1 MAFLLEHPHNL
12 ILSLFNLSSQKSR
25 AEIDWEMDNPL
36 IDIIVAVWNRPVE
49 TRNCLVNLID
59 HSPHARFILVDNG
72 SDRETERIL
81 EEFAEILDRRALLL
95 RNDNNRGYVR
105 AVNRGLARAEAP
117 HIAIIRNT
125 SIVTDGW
132 LDPMLRLA
140 AKRSE
145 AGIIVPRLIPGTTGK
160 HARSAHPGAA
170 PIEADHGSLAAML
183 LTKRV
188 YDAIGGIDEEMD
200 GGTWS
205 LKDFSRRAFR
215 AGFITVRSEEGTV
228 YFEDEIM
235 FGSTERR
242 EQAVQRS
249 IAQYRVSWGDENS
262 YCLHFPKGAD
272 MNILRQ
278 KLDILLRG
286 ARQGHIF
293 TILTHPRLHKDLTHA
308 GLHRLHEHIRFVRL
322 PLIFEMKAINKALA
336 CVNET
341 DSTVLAVTGIDGIPF
356 PVAAESITFAELE
369 RMIAATQAEKYG
381 N

>member
-1 MAFLLEHPHNL
+1 
-12 ILSLFNLSSQKSR
+12 
-25 AEIDWEMDNPL
+25 MDNLL

-59 HSPHARFILVDNG
+59 HSPNARFILVDNG

-81 EEFAEILDRRALLL
+81 EEFAEILDQRALLL
-95 RNDNNRGYVR
+95 RNDTNQGYVR

-125 SIVTDGW
+125 TIVTDGW
-132 LDPMLRLA
+132 LEPMLRLTA
-140 AKRSE
+140 EKSD
-145 AGIIVPRLIPGTTGK
+145 AGIIVPRLVPRTTGK
-160 HARSAHPGAA
+160 HTRSGNPGAA
-170 PIEADHGSLAAML
+170 PIEADHGSLEAML
-183 LTKRV
+183 LKKRV
-188 YDAIGGIDEEMD
+188 YDIIGGIDEKMD

-215 AGFITVRSEEGTV
+215 VGFITVRNEEGTV

-235 FGSTERR
+235 FGSKERR

-249 IAQYRVSWGDENS
+249 LAQYLDKWGDENS

-278 KLDILLRG
+278 RVDILRQG
-286 ARQGHIF
+286 ARQGHTF
-293 TILTHPRLHKDLTHA
+293 TILTHPRLHQELMSA
-308 GLHRLHEHIRFVRL
+308 GFHRLHEHIHFERL
-322 PLIFEMKAINKALA
+322 PFIFEKRAVSKALA
-336 CVNET
+336 CGNEN
-341 DSTVLAVTGIDGIPF
+341 DSTVRAVTGIDGIPF

-369 RMIAATQAEKYG
+369 RMIATTQTEKYG

>member
-1 MAFLLEHPHNL
+1 
-12 ILSLFNLSSQKSR
+12 
-25 AEIDWEMDNPL
+25 MDNQL

-95 RNDNNRGYVR
+95 RNDNNQGYVR

-132 LDPMLRLA
+132 LDPMLSLA
-140 AKRSE
+140 AKRCE
-145 AGIIVPRLIPGTTGK
+145 AGIIVPRLIPGTAGK
-160 HARSAHPGAA
+160 HARIGHHGAA

-183 LTKRV
+183 LTKRM
-188 YDAIGGIDEEMD
+188 YDAIGGIEEDMD

-215 AGFITVRSEEGTV
+215 AGFVTVRSEEGAV
-228 YFEDEIM
+228 YFEDETL

-249 IAQYRVSWGDENS
+249 IAQYRDRWGDES
-262 YCLHFPKGAD
+262 SFCLHFPKGAD

-278 KLDILLRG
+278 RVDLLLQG
-286 ARQGHIF
+286 ARHGHIF
-293 TILTHPRLHKDLTHA
+293 TILTHPRLHQDLTHA
-308 GLHRLHEHIRFVRL
+308 GFQRLHEHIRFVRL
-322 PLIFEMKAINKALA
+322 PLIFEKRAISKALA
-336 CVNET
+336 GDNET
-341 DSTVLAVTGIDGIPF
+341 AFVVRAVTGIDGMPF
-356 PVAAESITFAELE
+356 PVAADSITFAELE
-369 RMIAATQAEKYG
+369 RMISATQSEKYG
-381 N
+381 NIN

>member
-1 MAFLLEHPHNL
+1 
-12 ILSLFNLSSQKSR
+12 
-25 AEIDWEMDNPL
+25 MDNLL

-59 HSPHARFILVDNG
+59 HSPQARFILVDNG

-95 RNDNNRGYVR
+95 RNDTNLGYVR
-105 AVNRGLARAEAP
+105 AVNRGLSRAEAP

-125 SIVTDGW
+125 TIVTGGW
-132 LDPMLRLA
+132 LEPMLSLA
-140 AKRSE
+140 AKRCE

-160 HARSAHPGAA
+160 HARIGHHGAA

-183 LTKRV
+183 LTKRM
-188 YDAIGGIDEEMD
+188 YDAIGGIEEDMD

-215 AGFITVRSEEGTV
+215 AGFVTVRSEEGAV
-228 YFEDEIM
+228 YFEDEIL

-249 IAQYRVSWGDENS
+249 IAQYRKRWGDENS

-272 MNILRQ
+272 MNILRK

-336 CVNET
+336 CVNKT

-356 PVAAESITFAELE
+356 PVAAESVMFAELE
-369 RMIAATQAEKYG
+369 RMIAATQTERYG